1 MVQQTFL
8 PAIFADRRPMHTGG
22 RRRKPLSCCCALCK
36 RPLQLPSRLGFLKKQ
51 DWEPLAQPCR
61 QLLITV
67 TEDCI
72 ACCGAACMLLAS
84 LAAAAG
90 CGMHVCM
97 VKRKTCCLSSMV
109 TPWAG
114 SGQHPFNSTAA
125 LHRHN
130 MCVSNFRKSHQHL
143 QWSSRPLLL
152 EISHRSLPT
161 AATKYFQRERPGS
174 SIYADPNWDVCTV
187 LNTSEGTL
195 KPRAQPQ

>member
-36 RPLQLPSRLGFLKKQ
+36 RPLRLPSRLGFLKKQ

-114 SGQHPFNSTAA
+114 SGNT
-125 LHRHN
+125 L
-130 MCVSNFRKSHQHL
+130 L
-143 QWSSRPLLL
+143 TPLLL
-152 EISHRSLPT
+152 FTGTTCAFRTSENHISTFNGRADPCSSRSRT
-161 AATKYFQRERPGS
+161 DHFQRLRQNASKGKDQAVQS
-174 SIYADPNWDVCTV
+174 TQIRI
-187 LNTSEGTL
+187 GTYV
-195 KPRAQPQ
+195 QS